1 MKNRLLVLAL
11 VAIFLMGNGDGFAQR
26 VANRCR
32 GEATFAIQAC
42 ACTIKNRLAAGWSE
56 RRVLEHYYA
65 PDSHATPTEVAQVA
79 AVLDGRTVCPVDF
92 YFMFS
97 ETDRRYLGLASNR
110 ASGKVTQNDK
120 VIWLYARTALRDR

>member
-1 MKNRLLVLAL
+1 MKNKLLFLAL
-11 VAIFLMGNGDGFAQR
+11 IAIFLMGNGNGFSQR

-56 RRVLEHYYA
+56 QRVLEHYYA
-65 PDSHATPTEVAQVA
+65 PDSRATPADIAQVA
-79 AVLDGRTVCPVDF
+79 AVLDGRTICPPDF

-97 ETDRRYLGLASNR
+97 ETDRRYLGLASAR
-110 ASGKVTQNDK
+110 ASGKITQDGK
-120 VIWLYARTALRDR
+120 IIWLYARTALQER